1 MRIETKKFGTIEIA
15 ENAVIHFPRGLIGF
29 ENCHRFALIK
39 NEDFDPFCW
48 LVSLDDEELSLPI
61 LNPNL
66 VNPNFDFT
74 LSKNLTD
81 HRFMKN
87 GFSDIFCV
95 VNIDG
100 ELGRFTINLKSPIFV
115 NLDERM
121 GRQLILDSDELMVD
135 QPVW

>member
-1 MRIETKKFGTIEIA
+1 MRIETKRFGTIEID
-15 ENAVIHFPRGLIGF
+15 ENAIIHFPKGLIGF
-29 ENCHRFALIK
+29 ESCHRFALIK

-48 LVSLDDEELSLPI
+48 LVSLDEVELSLPI

-66 VNPNFDFT
+66 VNPNFDLS
-74 LSKNLTD
+74 LSKSLTD
-81 HRFMKN
+81 HRFMNN

-95 VNIDG
+95 VNIEG

-115 NLDERM
+115 NFDERM
-121 GRQLILDSDELMVD
+121 GKQLILDSDELMVD

>member
-1 MRIETKKFGTIEIA
+1 MKIETKKFGILDIDETS
-15 ENAVIHFPRGLIGF
+15 VIHFPKGLIGF

-48 LVSLDDEELSLPI
+48 LVSLDEKELSLPI

-66 VNPNFDFT
+66 VNPDFDT
-74 LSKNLTD
+74 ALSKNLMD
-81 HRFMKN
+81 HRFIRN
-87 GFSDIFCV
+87 GFNNVFCV

-100 ELGRFTINLKSPIFV
+100 KLGRFTINLKSPILV
-115 NLDERM
+115 NFEEQM
-121 GRQLILDSDELMVD
+121 GKQFILDTDELMVD